1 MASVILWCFQVHT
14 LMQIIINRISILSV
28 DRTTVFRVK
37 WGTFALLILI
47 NISVVCI
54 WVPANLQISQKFIT
68 INNIWDRIQ
77 KGLICVIDAAL
88 NYYFVHLVRSRL
100 IANGLTKYTRLYR
113 YNLFM
118 IIVSIALDIL
128 IVAMMSLP
136 NKLV

>member
-1 MASVILWCFQVHT
+1 
-14 LMQIIINRISILSV
+14 MQIIINRIAILSV
-28 DRTTVFRVK
+28 DRKTVFRVK

-54 WVPANLQISQKFIT
+54 WVPANLQISDKFVA

-77 KGLICVIDAAL
+77 KALICVIDAAL
-88 NYYFVHLVRSRL
+88 NYYFVHLVHSRL

-118 IIVSIALDIL
+118 IVISIALDIL

>member
-1 MASVILWCFQVHT
+1 
-14 LMQIIINRISILSV
+14 MQIIINRIAILSV

-54 WVPANLQISQKFIT
+54 WVPANLQINEKFVA
-68 INNIWDRIQ
+68 INNIWDRCQ
-77 KGLICVIDAAL
+77 KALICVIDAAL

-118 IIVSIALDIL
+118 IFVSIALDIL